1 MNMMTSTIIRSN
13 IAEISPIIITLSVIV
28 SCRAVESVVSL
39 AAASDMVT
47 SGIEET
53 GPSGLIAVNILN
65 QKTSTW
71 LHAYY
76 SKIAFV

>member
-1 MNMMTSTIIRSN
+1 MNMMTNIMISSS
-13 IAEISPIIITLSVIV
+13 IAEISPMIITLSVIV

-53 GPSGLIAVNILN
+53 GPSVFITVNNLN
-65 QKTSTW
+65 
-71 LHAYY
+71 
-76 SKIAFV
+76 